1 MEDKDFN
8 IADAMGTLEEG
19 LGLGQGEEKEVEET
33 VPLEEEV
40 VVEVVAEEA
49 KELTTPAEVQ
59 VATTT
64 IPAEAPP
71 KTWRPD
77 ALVEWEKLPSAVRA
91 EVLKREEDMFKGMES
106 YKQKAH
112 FGESFQTTLQP
123 HMELLRQQNIEPV
136 AHVGNLL
143 HAHRMLSTAA
153 PEARHQMFA
162 RLANDYGINLQ
173 QLLQTAQ
180 NYVPPSPEVVD
191 LQRKFNELQSISTR
205 NEQMQLQA
213 KEAQLTAQIDRFQK
227 DPANVH
233 FATVAN
239 DMVELLSRGISTTLE
254 DAYERAVWTNPA
266 TRSLEQ
272 ARATTNAAK
281 TLAEKTQAAKKASAA
296 NVKTTT
302 KKGSVTAATG
312 SMEKTLEETLA
323 EIKSRN

>member
-1 MEDKDFN
+1 MENDDFN
-8 IADAMGTLEEG
+8 IADAMETLEEG
-19 LGLGQGEEKEVEET
+19 LGLGQEEKEEIKEDDSSEEIA
-33 VPLEEEV
+33 
-40 VVEVVAEEA
+40 VVAEVPEEGE
-49 KELTTPAEVQ
+49 KPTLPGEVQ
-59 VATTT
+59 VATATPT
-64 IPAEAPP
+64 EAPP
-71 KTWRPD
+71 KTWRPN

-112 FGESFQTTLQP
+112 FGESFQATLQP
-123 HMELLRQQNIEPV
+123 HMEVLRQQNIEPV

-143 HAHRMLSTAA
+143 NAHHMLSTAA

-162 RLANDYGINLQ
+162 RLASDYGINLP

-180 NYVPPSPEVVD
+180 NYIPPSPEVVD

-213 KEAQLTAQIDRFQK
+213 KEAQLTAQIERFQK

-254 DAYERAVWTNPA
+254 DAYERAVWTNPV
-266 TRSLEQ
+266 TRSAEQ

-281 TLAEKTQAAKKASAA
+281 ALAEKTQAAKKASAA
-296 NVKTTT
+296 NVRTTT